1 MIRVCSDLESF
12 INQAAV
18 VVFLVS
24 GASKA
29 PVLINLTEKPWMN
42 LMS

>member
-1 MIRVCSDLESF
+1 MIRIDFDLKSF

-18 VVFLVS
+18 VMFLVS

-29 PVLINLTEKPWMN
+29 PVLINLTEKSWMN